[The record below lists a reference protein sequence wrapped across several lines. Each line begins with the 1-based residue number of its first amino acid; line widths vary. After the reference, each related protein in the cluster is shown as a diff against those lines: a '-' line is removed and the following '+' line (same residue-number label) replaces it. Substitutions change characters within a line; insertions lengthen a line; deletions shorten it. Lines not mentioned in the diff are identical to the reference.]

1 MSGLPRGRP
10 PPWRILSLGKS
21 VSALFRL
28 TRLQTLTHSPRAD
41 GGGVRGLAELLI
53 LQRIFATM
61 EAIVAD
67 ELGAGSRTL
76 HPCHIF
82 DLIGGTSTGGQ
93 VPAAKD
99 SGCHSRR
106 ALLTENSRRLIAIL
120 VGRLRLSIP
129 KSIAVFRSLSERI
142 FPTPKQSWLSKHVA
156 IASGKSV
163 YDANML
169 ESELRR
175 IVDET
180 TGDAETRMI
189 VDVDPNSACRVFV
202 CATRMHT
209 TSSILLRTY
218 TPRDPGQASH
228 PVKIW
233 EAARATSAAPPLLD
247 PINIKECGMTLL
259 DGAFRLNNPINETVA
274 EAYDLDPG
282 REFGCI
288 LSIGTGVSKVPS
300 LENSRHL
307 LNVARAC
314 VRISLDCEEVAAKFI
329 KGPTGARINAEGRY
343 FRFNVPHKLH
353 DINIDQWER
362 YDAVQEYVETYLET
376 MSSQLDKC
384 ARTLLIMSG
393 YRVRE
398 RGAAQLDAAAAMA
411 SALPIYHPLTP
422 PIASQEKDG
431 VEVRHMGFPFS
442 AKPEAF
448 EPRALEMDA
457 KTVSHLSLGGMTT
470 DNFSFAS
477 YPDGGLPI
485 SEAMSPSTLAG
496 STTCASVS
504 SVSAGVH
511 GINAALAP
519 MAEIL
524 AAGSQHLSQK
534 QFNLA
539 FDQFKAAIAFS
550 KGVSGGREGLD
561 GLLVPAYLGMGEALV
576 QAACAKQKNPEKAM
590 AHLRSA
596 GQNVTRAVAYA
607 RGYSGR
613 DSDGA
618 VFLKQAELA
627 FLVIAITKAE
637 VECSGGTI
645 DKVQVECLKDKV
657 DDFLAGLLALRH
669 SAQHG
674 EVRSMTARAEAWRK
688 RLRDKHGAV
697 CS

>member
-1 MSGLPRGRP
+1 M
-10 PPWRILSLGKS
+10 
-21 VSALFRL
+21 
-28 TRLQTLTHSPRAD
+28 
-41 GGGVRGLAELLI
+41 RGLAELLI

-67 ELGAGSRTL
+67 ELGAGSRTF
-76 HPCHIF
+76 HPCHVF

-93 VPAAKD
+93 VPATKD
-99 SGCHSRR
+99 SGCRSRG

-163 YDANML
+163 YDANIL

-180 TGDAETRMI
+180 TGDAETTMM
-189 VDVDPNSACRVFV
+189 VDGDPSSACRVFV

-228 PVKIW
+228 QVKIW
-233 EAARATSAAPPLLD
+233 EAARATSAAPPLFD
-247 PINIKECGMTLL
+247 PITIKECGMTLL
-259 DGAFRLNNPINETVA
+259 DGAFRLNNPVNETVA
-274 EAYDLDPG
+274 EAYDLEPS

-288 LSIGTGVSKVPS
+288 LSIGTGVSDGPS

-307 LNVARAC
+307 LNVAQAC

-353 DINIDQWER
+353 GINIDQWEK

-398 RGAAQLDAAAAMA
+398 RGAAQLDATAAMA
-411 SALPIYHPLTP
+411 STLPIYRPLTP
-422 PIASQEKDG
+422 PIAALEKDG
-431 VEVRHMGFPFS
+431 VEVRHLGFPLP

-448 EPRALEMDA
+448 ESTALEVDA

-470 DNFSFAS
+470 DNISLAS
-477 YPDGGLPI
+477 YPAVGLPV
-485 SEAMSPSTLAG
+485 SETLSPSTLAG
-496 STTCASVS
+496 STACASVS
-504 SVSAGVH
+504 PVSAEVH
-511 GINAALAP
+511 AALAP

-524 AAGSQHLSQK
+524 AAGSQHLLRK
-534 QFNLA
+534 QFDLA

-550 KGVSGGREGLD
+550 KSVSGGREGLD
-561 GLLVPAYLGMGEALV
+561 GLLVAAYLGMGEALV
-576 QAACAKQKNPEKAM
+576 QAASKKQRNPDKAM

-637 VECSGGTI
+637 VECSGGAI
-645 DKVQVECLKDKV
+645 DKVQVECLRDKV
-657 DDFLAGLLALRH
+657 DDFLVGLAALRL
-669 SAQHG
+669 SAERD
-674 EVRSMTARAEAWRK
+674 EVGSMTARAEAWRK
-688 RLRDKHGAV
+688 RLRERHGAA

>member
-1 MSGLPRGRP
+1 M
-10 PPWRILSLGKS
+10 
-21 VSALFRL
+21 
-28 TRLQTLTHSPRAD
+28 
-41 GGGVRGLAELLI
+41 
-53 LQRIFATM
+53 
-61 EAIVAD
+61 
-67 ELGAGSRTL
+67 
-76 HPCHIF
+76 
-82 DLIGGTSTGGQ
+82 
-93 VPAAKD
+93 
-99 SGCHSRR
+99 
-106 ALLTENSRRLIAIL
+106 
-120 VGRLRLSIP
+120 
-129 KSIAVFRSLSERI
+129 
-142 FPTPKQSWLSKHVA
+142 A

-163 YDANML
+163 YDANIL

-180 TGDAETRMI
+180 TGNAETRMM
-189 VDVDPNSACRVFV
+189 VDGDPSSACRVFV

-247 PINIKECGMTLL
+247 PVRIKECGMTLL
-259 DGAFRLNNPINETVA
+259 DGAFRLSNPVNETVA
-274 EAYDLDPG
+274 EAYDLDPA
-282 REFGCI
+282 REVGCI
-288 LSIGTGVSKVPS
+288 LSIGTGVSEMPS

-307 LNVARAC
+307 IAVAQAC
-314 VRISLDCEEVAAKFI
+314 VRISLDCDEVAAKFI

-353 DINIDQWER
+353 GISIDQWER
-362 YDAVQEYVETYLET
+362 YDAAQEYVETYLET

-398 RGAAQLDAAAAMA
+398 RGAAQLDATAARA
-411 SALPIYHPLTP
+411 STIPVYRPLTP
-422 PIASQEKDG
+422 PIAALEKDG
-431 VEVRHMGFPFS
+431 VELRHLGFV
-442 AKPEAF
+442 ANPEAF
-448 EPRALEMDA
+448 QSTALEVDT

-470 DNFSFAS
+470 DNIALAS
-477 YPDGGLPI
+477 YPAVGLPI
-485 SEAMSPSTLAG
+485 SETLSPSTLAV
-496 STTCASVS
+496 STTCASIS
-504 SVSAGVH
+504 PVSAEVY
-511 GINAALAP
+511 AALAP

-524 AAGSQHLSQK
+524 AAGSQHLSRK
-534 QFNLA
+534 QFDLA

-550 KGVSGGREGLD
+550 KSVSGGREMLD
-561 GLLVPAYLGMGEALV
+561 GLLVAAYLGMGEALV
-576 QAACAKQKNPEKAM
+576 QAACKKQRHPDKAM

-607 RGYSGR
+607 RGYSGS

-637 VECSGGTI
+637 VECSGGAI
-645 DKVQVECLKDKV
+645 DKVQVECLRDKV
-657 DDFLAGLLALRH
+657 DDFLAGLSTLRL
-669 SAQHG
+669 SAERD
-674 EVRSMTARAEAWRK
+674 EVRSMTVRAEAWRK

>member
-1 MSGLPRGRP
+1 M
-10 PPWRILSLGKS
+10 
-21 VSALFRL
+21 
-28 TRLQTLTHSPRAD
+28 
-41 GGGVRGLAELLI
+41 
-53 LQRIFATM
+53 
-61 EAIVAD
+61 
-67 ELGAGSRTL
+67 
-76 HPCHIF
+76 
-82 DLIGGTSTGGQ
+82 
-93 VPAAKD
+93 
-99 SGCHSRR
+99 
-106 ALLTENSRRLIAIL
+106 
-120 VGRLRLSIP
+120 
-129 KSIAVFRSLSERI
+129 
-142 FPTPKQSWLSKHVA
+142 SKHVA
-156 IASGKSV
+156 MASGKSV
-163 YDANML
+163 YDANTL

-180 TGDAETRMI
+180 TGDTETRMM
-189 VDVDPNSACRVFV
+189 VDTDPNSACRVFV

-233 EAARATSAAPPLLD
+233 EAARATSAAPPLFD
-247 PINIKECGMTLL
+247 PISIKECGMTLL
-259 DGAFRLNNPINETVA
+259 DGAFRLNNPINETLA
-274 EAYDLDPG
+274 EAYDLDPA

-288 LSIGTGVSKVPS
+288 LSIGTGVSDGPS

-307 LNVARAC
+307 LNVAQAC

-353 DINIDQWER
+353 GINIDQWER

-398 RGAAQLDAAAAMA
+398 RGAAQLDATVAMA
-411 SALPIYHPLTP
+411 STFPMHRPS
-422 PIASQEKDG
+422 ASPVAAQEKDG
-431 VEVRHMGFPFS
+431 VEVRHPGFNFS
-442 AKPEAF
+442 ARPVAF
-448 EPRALEMDA
+448 ESRALEMDT

-470 DNFSFAS
+470 DNVSLAS
-477 YPDGGLPI
+477 YPVGGLPG
-485 SEAMSPSTLAG
+485 SEAMSPSPLEG

-504 SVSAGVH
+504 PVSAGIH
-511 GINAALAP
+511 GFNAALAP

-550 KGVSGGREGLD
+550 KSVSGGKEGLE
-561 GLLVPAYLGMGEALV
+561 GLLVAAYLGMGEALV
-576 QAACAKQKNPEKAM
+576 QAACAKQRNPEKAM

-607 RGYSGR
+607 RGCSGH
-613 DSDGA
+613 DSDAA

-637 VECSGGTI
+637 VECSGGAI
-645 DKVQVECLKDKV
+645 DKVQVECLADKV
-657 DDFLAGLLALRH
+657 DNFLDGLSTLRL
-669 SAQHG
+669 SAERD
-674 EVRSMTARAEAWRK
+674 EVLSMTIRAEAWRK
-688 RLRDKHGAV
+688 RLREKHGAIFT
-697 CS
+697 